1 MITFSQLGRHG
12 EFGNHLFQI
21 AATIGHAV
29 KTNDEY
35 FFPSWRGLISGDEYS
50 KYFKY
55 PIPEGEID
63 GRFVPYS
70 EPNFHYTPISEYP
83 VMQGSSFKVNMD
95 LFGFFQSEKY
105 FEHCKDLI
113 QEHFKPSDLF
123 RDLEIIDY
131 KNTVCIQL
139 RFYDNKRPYNTQNT
153 NPDPEGQH
161 SIYYQPEE
169 NVDYLKEAIRY
180 FGYKKTYFV
189 VTNNIEKAKNMFGD
203 YTNFY
208 FLENYNYL
216 EQFFIQTK
224 CEHNIISNSSFG
236 WWGAWLNNNPDKVV
250 FAPKKWFKDDKITKD
265 LYPSTWKVI

>member
-12 EFGNHLFQI
+12 EYGNHLFQI
-21 AATIGHAV
+21 AATIGHAI

-35 FFPSWRGLISGDEYS
+35 LFPLWKGLISGEEYS
-50 KYFKY
+50 KYFEN
-55 PIPEGEID
+55 PIPEGELQ
-63 GRFVPYS
+63 GKFVSYQ
-70 EPNFHYTPISEYP
+70 EQQFHYSPITTYLETHKSNI
-83 VMQGSSFKVNMD
+83 KTNMD
-95 LFGFFQSEKY
+95 LFGYFQSEKY
-105 FEHCKDLI
+105 FDHCKDLI
-113 QEHFKPSDLF
+113 RKHFKPSKTF
-123 RDLEIIDY
+123 RDLDIIDY

-139 RFYDNKRPYNTQNT
+139 RFYDNKRAYSVNNI
-153 NPDPEGQH
+153 NPDPSGQH

-169 NVDYLKEAIRY
+169 NVEFLKEAIRF

-189 VTNNIEKAKNMFGD
+189 VTNNIEKAKSMFGS

-236 WWGAWLNNNPDKVV
+236 WWGAWLNENPDKVV
-250 FAPKKWFKDDKITKD
+250 FAPKKWFKDEKITKD
-265 LYPSTWKVI
+265 LYPQNWKIL